1 MPCSTRGSSW
11 GKISGASRR
20 QSARLSTPRTRYGT
34 LIPETAAAF
43 SPCLAPS
50 QKTGNTPPGRAGFSD
65 RDRKTLSRCNI
76 ISAGRSHAQ
85 MRNLPTAPSTDQQL
99 VAQVLGGN
107 TAAFEHLVRRT
118 EGLVTQLVFK
128 MIRHPADRPDVAQDV
143 YLKVFRCLAGFKFQA
158 KLSTW
163 VGQIAYNTCLH
174 YLEKKQLVL
183 LDPAE
188 TAPDD
193 PPEEGR
199 RAPPALVAGPDY
211 DPEAALFGH
220 DLAGI
225 LGTAIEQ
232 LPPLYRTLIAL
243 YHQQELSY
251 EEIAQIT
258 SLPDG
263 TVKNYLFRARKL
275 LKQQLL
281 ARYQRDDL

>member
-1 MPCSTRGSSW
+1 MSHLP
-11 GKISGASRR
+11 
-20 QSARLSTPRTRYGT
+20 
-34 LIPETAAAF
+34 
-43 SPCLAPS
+43 AP
-50 QKTGNTPPGRAGFSD
+50 D
-65 RDRKTLSRCNI
+65 V
-76 ISAGRSHAQ
+76 
-85 MRNLPTAPSTDQQL
+85 TDQQL

-107 TAAFEHLVRRT
+107 TAAFAQLVRRT

-128 MIRHPADRPDVAQDV
+128 LVRHPADRPDLAQEV
-143 YLKVFRCLAGFKFQA
+143 YLKVFKNLAGFKFQA

-188 TAPDD
+188 PAPDD
-193 PPEEGR
+193 PAPAGR
-199 RAPPALVAGPDY
+199 RAPPQLVAGPAY
-211 DPEAALFGH
+211 DPEAALFDQ

-225 LGTAIEQ
+225 LGAAIEQ
-232 LPPLYRTLIAL
+232 LPPLYRTLVAL

-251 EEIAQIT
+251 EEIGQIT

-275 LKQQLL
+275 LKQRLL
-281 ARYQRDDL
+281 ATYHRDDL

>member
-1 MPCSTRGSSW
+1 MSNPPTSSV
-11 GKISGASRR
+11 
-20 QSARLSTPRTRYGT
+20 
-34 LIPETAAAF
+34 
-43 SPCLAPS
+43 
-50 QKTGNTPPGRAGFSD
+50 
-65 RDRKTLSRCNI
+65 
-76 ISAGRSHAQ
+76 
-85 MRNLPTAPSTDQQL
+85 TDQQL

-107 TAAFEHLVRRT
+107 TAAFGQVVKRT

-128 MIRHPADRPDVAQDV
+128 LIRHPADRPDIAQEV
-143 YLKVFRCLAGFKFQA
+143 YLKVFKNLAGFKFQA

-188 TAPDD
+188 SASHD
-193 PPEEGR
+193 EAEAGR
-199 RAPPALVAGPDY
+199 RAPPPLVAGPDA
-211 DPEAALFGH
+211 DPEAALFGR

-232 LPPLYRTLIAL
+232 LPPLYRTLVSL

-251 EEIAQIT
+251 EEIVQIT

-263 TVKNYLFRARKL
+263 TVKNYLFRARKQ

-281 ARYQRDDL
+281 ARYHRDDL

>member
-1 MPCSTRGSSW
+1 MS
-11 GKISGASRR
+11 
-20 QSARLSTPRTRYGT
+20 
-34 LIPETAAAF
+34 
-43 SPCLAPS
+43 
-50 QKTGNTPPGRAGFSD
+50 
-65 RDRKTLSRCNI
+65 
-76 ISAGRSHAQ
+76 
-85 MRNLPTAPSTDQQL
+85 NLPTSPATDQQL

-107 TAAFEHLVRRT
+107 TAAFGQLVQRT

-143 YLKVFRCLAGFKFQA
+143 YLKVFKNLAGFKFQA

-183 LDPAE
+183 VDPAE
-188 TAPDD
+188 PVPDNAT
-193 PPEEGR
+193 EEGR
-199 RAPPALVAGPDY
+199 RAPPPPVAGPDY
-211 DPEAALFGH
+211 DPETALFGQ

-258 SLPDG
+258 ALPDG

-275 LKQQLL
+275 LKQYLL
-281 ARYQRDDL
+281 TSYQRDDL

>member
-1 MPCSTRGSSW
+1 MSKLPPSTR
-11 GKISGASRR
+11 
-20 QSARLSTPRTRYGT
+20 
-34 LIPETAAAF
+34 
-43 SPCLAPS
+43 
-50 QKTGNTPPGRAGFSD
+50 
-65 RDRKTLSRCNI
+65 
-76 ISAGRSHAQ
+76 
-85 MRNLPTAPSTDQQL
+85 TDQQL

-107 TAAFEHLVRRT
+107 TAAFGQLVQRT

-128 MIRHPADRPDVAQDV
+128 LIRHPADRPDIAQEV
-143 YLKVFRCLAGFKFQA
+143 YLKVFKNLAGFRFQA

-188 TAPDD
+188 PAPDD
-193 PPEEGR
+193 PAEAGR
-199 RAPPALVAGPDY
+199 RAPPALVAGPAS
-211 DPEAALFGH
+211 DPETALLDQ

-225 LGTAIEQ
+225 LSTAIEQ
-232 LPPLYRTLIAL
+232 LPPLYRTLISL

>member
-1 MPCSTRGSSW
+1 
-11 GKISGASRR
+11 
-20 QSARLSTPRTRYGT
+20 
-34 LIPETAAAF
+34 
-43 SPCLAPS
+43 
-50 QKTGNTPPGRAGFSD
+50 
-65 RDRKTLSRCNI
+65 
-76 ISAGRSHAQ
+76 
-85 MRNLPTAPSTDQQL
+85 MRNSPTSSVTDQQL

-107 TAAFEHLVRRT
+107 TAAFGQVVQRT

-128 MIRHPADRPDVAQDV
+128 LIRHPADRPDIAQEV
-143 YLKVFRCLAGFKFQA
+143 YLKVFKNLAGFKFQA

-163 VGQIAYNTCLH
+163 VGQITYNTCLH

-188 TAPDD
+188 SAPDD
-193 PPEEGR
+193 EAEAGR
-199 RAPPALVAGPDY
+199 RAPHPLVAGPDA

-232 LPPLYRTLIAL
+232 LPPLYRTLISL

-281 ARYQRDDL
+281 ARYHRDDL

>member
-1 MPCSTRGSSW
+1 MSNPPTSSV
-11 GKISGASRR
+11 
-20 QSARLSTPRTRYGT
+20 
-34 LIPETAAAF
+34 
-43 SPCLAPS
+43 
-50 QKTGNTPPGRAGFSD
+50 
-65 RDRKTLSRCNI
+65 
-76 ISAGRSHAQ
+76 
-85 MRNLPTAPSTDQQL
+85 TDQQL

-107 TAAFEHLVRRT
+107 TAAFGQLVQRT
-118 EGLVTQLVFK
+118 EGLVTQLIFK
-128 MIRHPADRPDVAQDV
+128 MIRHPADRPDIAQEV
-143 YLKVFRCLAGFKFQA
+143 YLKVFKNLTGFKFQA

-174 YLEKKQLVL
+174 YLEKKHLVL
-183 LDPAE
+183 LDPTE
-188 TAPDD
+188 PAPNDAAD
-193 PPEEGR
+193 EGR
-199 RAPPALVAGPDY
+199 RAPPPLVAGPDA
-211 DPEAALFGH
+211 DPETALFGH

-232 LPPLYRTLIAL
+232 LPPLYRTLISL

-275 LKQQLL
+275 LKQHLL

>member
-1 MPCSTRGSSW
+1 MR
-11 GKISGASRR
+11 
-20 QSARLSTPRTRYGT
+20 
-34 LIPETAAAF
+34 
-43 SPCLAPS
+43 
-50 QKTGNTPPGRAGFSD
+50 TPPSSP
-65 RDRKTLSRCNI
+65 L
-76 ISAGRSHAQ
+76 
-85 MRNLPTAPSTDQQL
+85 TDQQL

-107 TAAFEHLVRRT
+107 TAAFGQLVQRT
-118 EGLVTQLVFK
+118 EGLVTQLIFK
-128 MIRHPADRPDVAQDV
+128 MIRHPADRPDIAQEV
-143 YLKVFRCLAGFKFQA
+143 YLKAFKNLAGFKFHA

-163 VGQIAYNTCLH
+163 VGQITYNTCLH

-188 TAPDD
+188 TTPADAA
-193 PPEEGR
+193 EEGH
-199 RAPPALVAGPDY
+199 RAPPPLVAGPDS
-211 DPEAALFGH
+211 DPETALFGH

-275 LKQQLL
+275 LKQHLL
-281 ARYQRDDL
+281 TRYHRDDL

>member
-1 MPCSTRGSSW
+1 MS
-11 GKISGASRR
+11 
-20 QSARLSTPRTRYGT
+20 
-34 LIPETAAAF
+34 
-43 SPCLAPS
+43 
-50 QKTGNTPPGRAGFSD
+50 
-65 RDRKTLSRCNI
+65 
-76 ISAGRSHAQ
+76 
-85 MRNLPTAPSTDQQL
+85 NLPTSSVTDQQL

-107 TAAFEHLVRRT
+107 TAAFGHIVQRT
-118 EGLVTQLVFK
+118 EGLVTQMVFK
-128 MIRHPADRPDVAQDV
+128 MIRHPADRPDLAQEV
-143 YLKVFRCLAGFKFQA
+143 YLKVFKNLAGFKFQA

-183 LDPAE
+183 VDLSEQPLDNSS
-188 TAPDD
+188 
-193 PPEEGR
+193 EEGR
-199 RAPPALVAGPDY
+199 SPPTPQVAGPDS
-211 DPEAALFGH
+211 DPETALFGH
-220 DLAGI
+220 DLATV

-232 LPPLYRTLIAL
+232 LPPLYRTLISL

-263 TVKNYLFRARKL
+263 TVKNYLFRARKQ

>member
-1 MPCSTRGSSW
+1 MSELPPSTR
-11 GKISGASRR
+11 
-20 QSARLSTPRTRYGT
+20 
-34 LIPETAAAF
+34 
-43 SPCLAPS
+43 
-50 QKTGNTPPGRAGFSD
+50 
-65 RDRKTLSRCNI
+65 
-76 ISAGRSHAQ
+76 
-85 MRNLPTAPSTDQQL
+85 TDQQL

-107 TAAFEHLVRRT
+107 TAAFGHLVQRT

-128 MIRHPADRPDVAQDV
+128 LIRHPADRPDIAQEV
-143 YLKVFRCLAGFKFQA
+143 YLKVFKNLAGFRFQA

-188 TAPDD
+188 PAPDN
-193 PPEEGR
+193 PAEAGR
-199 RAPPALVAGPDY
+199 RAPPTLVAGPAS
-211 DPEAALFGH
+211 DPETALLDQ

-225 LGTAIEQ
+225 LSAAIEQ